1 MTRFSQ
7 PEECEDHHDKAISHI
22 IALLNHAVHKL
33 LDLNHAVHK
42 LLDNE
47 NDDHE

>member
-7 PEECEDHHDKAISHI
+7 PEECEDHHDEAISHI

-33 LDLNHAVHK
+33 LD
-42 LLDNE
+42 NE